1 MKSLDKLNNVER
13 ARLLF
18 DLFPDEKP
26 AFIKC
31 METVVQKIISDEKEL
46 RENWEGKLITVDFW
60 LQLAKTAENKIN
72 KYGSKLITSNRL
84 FADQLFDGYDA
95 MMASH
100 CLHQF
105 KKIASSQRFI
115 KAIDVFF
122 LFE

>member
-26 AFIKC
+26 AYIKF
-31 METVVQKIISDEKEL
+31 MDAAVQKIMSDEKEL

-60 LQLAKTAENKIN
+60 LRLAKTAENKIN
-72 KYGSKLITSNRL
+72 KYGSKLKASNRL
-84 FADQLFDGYDA
+84 FGDQFFDGYNA
-95 MMASH
+95 MLASH

-105 KKIASSQRFI
+105 KKITSNQRFI